1 MDKIIERIS
10 EIHKRIS
17 HAAMRGGLQP
27 ERVRLVA
34 VSKTVDVDAVREAY
48 DAGQRVFGEN
58 RIQEAR
64 RKAEDLSDLNISWH
78 MVGHLQRN
86 KAKVAVGLFDL
97 IHSVDSAALLDTIN
111 RHASEMDKVQDVLL
125 QVKLSEEESKT
136 GATIEA
142 LDELVETSGKLDNIN
157 VCGLMTVPPFF
168 DAPERVRPYFKRLR
182 ELNEGYGFSE
192 LSMGM
197 TGDFEVA
204 VEEGA
209 TLVRI
214 GTAIFGERIYK

>member
-1 MDKIIERIS
+1 
-10 EIHKRIS
+10 
-17 HAAMRGGLQP
+17 
-27 ERVRLVA
+27 
-34 VSKTVDVDAVREAY
+34 
-48 DAGQRVFGEN
+48 
-58 RIQEAR
+58 
-64 RKAEDLSDLNISWH
+64 
-78 MVGHLQRN
+78 
-86 KAKVAVGLFDL
+86 
-97 IHSVDSAALLDTIN
+97 
-111 RHASEMDKVQDVLL
+111 MDKVQDVLL